1 MAAFFMPMTP
11 YLVSEF
17 AKPTIT
23 NLVRECFGYDF
34 PDIFSK
40 DQVDY
45 LFTYLTCL
53 KAQTVLLEFNYVDK
67 DYLEDFSRYYVK
79 RFGNDGHKCARL
91 HFFSSYVDHRTITS
105 ILKRGEEAQSE
116 IDDLNDN
123 YLGFMVIKPLP
134 RTFIGK
140 TCLKV
145 MPDERSEHKRK
156 RRLSREYN
164 VDLFGISL
172 KVESIAFQ
180 EQDKVVA
187 ACATTAIWASL
198 HALKLRNTRSIHSCS
213 EITINAINHVEDSS
227 NSFPSQQLS
236 NKQILRSLD
245 VEGLRYHAKSME
257 APDKRYFLQS
267 VIAHIDSSLPMIL
280 TGEVF
285 SHVPT
290 IPTMPAVDTDLDG
303 ASATMEAASE
313 SQAQDLTD
321 SSGGQTA
328 KPVFKARGGHAICV
342 VGYKVDQ
349 DEEVLYVHDD
359 RLGPYARA
367 KLISIDG
374 YNLVEGAAPRNIK
387 WALGLQ
393 RMNDCGGWHEP
404 HELIA
409 PDFSVVPCDR
419 KARLPFLYVYE
430 TCNVIVNEL
439 KSMAMAS
446 GESLD
451 LLSYDIE
458 LREISDIRREVL
470 AHEPDVK
477 TLYGD
482 GFREAT
488 KEEVEAWQAEK
499 VEFLTTSYA
508 RLQWVVSFNWLG
520 IPLFKVL
527 IDASEIPQGNA
538 VSAILAYD
546 IFLGNVLLNLIRE
559 SADPNEVEVNSGH
572 FYQSFL
578 RRLMKDKSSRAK
590 HLDETYGSPRAP
602 KNLRESEF
610 EGGNIVLNKTLE
622 TLYEPNGRRLLD
634 MFQDFASRTVD
645 NLIWAVS
652 LEGDLLIAEEHD
664 GRGHPSITG
673 FKPARIAGEI
683 RRSKTDDTLLINVE
697 SGRYSRDYIN
707 RVQLLGNA
715 KIRFERYFPEE
726 NFEIHIVEDR

>member
-53 KAQTVLLEFNYVDK
+53 KAKTVLLEFNYVDK

-91 HFFSSYVDHRTITS
+91 HFFSSSVDHRTITS
-105 ILKRGEEAQSE
+105 ILERGNDAKKATVK
-116 IDDLNDN
+116 LNKS

-145 MPDERSEHKRK
+145 MPDARTKRKLK
-156 RRLSREYN
+156 RRLAREYN

-172 KVESIAFQ
+172 QVNSIAFQ

-198 HALKLRNTRSIHSCS
+198 HALKMRSTRSIHSCS
-213 EITINAINHVEDSS
+213 EITINALNHVEDSS
-227 NSFPSQQLS
+227 NSFPSLQLS

-245 VEGLRYHAKSME
+245 VEGVRYHAKSME
-257 APDKRYFLQS
+257 APDERYFMQS

-285 SHVPT
+285 THVPS
-290 IPTMPAVDTDLDG
+290 IPTKPSNTDATSGSNSAPCEL
-303 ASATMEAASE
+303 AS
-313 SQAQDLTD
+313 QDLAD

-328 KPVFKARGGHAICV
+328 KPVFRARGGHAICV
-342 VGYKVDQ
+342 VGYKVDRGE
-349 DEEVLYVHDD
+349 DVLYVHDD

-367 KLISIDG
+367 KLIGIGG
-374 YNLVEGAAPRNIK
+374 YNLVEGEAPRDIK

-393 RMNDCGGWHEP
+393 RMNEAGRWDEP
-404 HELIA
+404 HELIT

-419 KARLPFLYVYE
+419 KARLPFIYVFE
-430 TCNVIVNEL
+430 TCNVIIDDL
-439 KSMAMAS
+439 KSMALAS
-446 GESLD
+446 GESLAR
-451 LLSYDIE
+451 LEYQIE
-458 LREISDIRREVL
+458 LREISDIRSEVL
-470 AHEPDVK
+470 KHEPTVK
-477 TLYGD
+477 TLNGD
-482 GFREAT
+482 ELRKASS
-488 KEEVEAWQAEK
+488 EEVEAWQAEK
-499 VEFLTTSYA
+499 VKFLTTSYA

-520 IPLFKVL
+520 TPLFKVL
-527 IDASEIPQGNA
+527 IDASEIPQGDA

-546 IFLGNVLLNLIRE
+546 ICLGNVLLDLIRE
-559 SADPNEVEVNSGH
+559 SAAHPDQVEVNSGH

-578 RRLMKDKSSRAK
+578 RRLKTAPPSRMT
-590 HLDETYGSPRAP
+590 HLDQTYGSPRAP

-622 TLYEPNGRRLLD
+622 TLYEPNGKGLLE
-634 MFQDFASRTVD
+634 MFQGFAGRNVD

-652 LEGDLLIAEEHD
+652 LEGDLLIAEEYD

-683 RRSKTDDTLLINVE
+683 RHSTNGDTLLINVE
-697 SGRYSRDYIN
+697 SGRYSRDYNN
-707 RVQLLGNA
+707 RSELLENA
-715 KIRFERYFPEE
+715 KKRFERYFPEQA
-726 NFEIHIVEDR
+726 FEIQVVERR

>member
-53 KAQTVLLEFNYVDK
+53 EAKTVLLEFNYVDK

-91 HFFSSYVDHRTITS
+91 HFFSSSVDHRTITS
-105 ILKRGEEAQSE
+105 ILKRGEAAQAE
-116 IDDLNDN
+116 IDDLNSD

-145 MPDERSEHKRK
+145 MPDERSESKRK
-156 RRLSREYN
+156 RRLAREYS

-198 HALKLRNTRSIHSCS
+198 HALKLRSTRSIHSCS

-227 NSFPSQQLS
+227 NSFPNQQLS

-257 APDKRYFLQS
+257 APDKPYFLQS
-267 VIAHIDSSLPMIL
+267 VIAHINSSLPMIL

-285 SHVPT
+285 SQVLTAPNT
-290 IPTMPAVDTDLDG
+290 AANDASLDC
-303 ASATMEAASE
+303 ASTGPETASE
-313 SQAQDLTD
+313 SQAQDVTD
-321 SSGGQTA
+321 SHGGQTA

-349 DEEVLYVHDD
+349 DEQVLYVHDD

-367 KLISIDG
+367 KLIGIDG
-374 YNLVEGAAPRNIK
+374 YNLIEGSAPRDIK

-393 RMNDCGGWHEP
+393 RMNEAGGWDEP
-404 HELIA
+404 HELIT

-419 KARLPFLYVYE
+419 KARLPFIYVYE
-430 TCNVIVNEL
+430 TSNLIVKEL
-439 KSMAMAS
+439 KNMAG
-446 GESLD
+446 GEPLD
-451 LLSYDIE
+451 FLSYEIE
-458 LREISDIRREVL
+458 LREISDIRSEVL
-470 AHEPDVK
+470 AHIPD
-477 TLYGD
+477 
-482 GFREAT
+482 T
-488 KEEVEAWQAEK
+488 KNHHSDEVLDASPEQVEAWQAKK

-508 RLQWVVSFNWLG
+508 RLQWVVSFNNED

-546 IFLGNVLLNLIRE
+546 IFMGEALLDLIRQ
-559 SADPNEVEVNSGH
+559 SADPDVVEVNSGH

-578 RRLMKDKSSRAK
+578 RRLKADESSRTTY
-590 HLDETYGSPRAP
+590 LDKTYGSPRAP
-602 KNLRESEF
+602 KNLRASEF
-610 EGGNIVLNKTLE
+610 EGGNIVLNSTLE
-622 TLYEPNGRRLLD
+622 TLYEPNGIKLLD
-634 MFQDFASRTVD
+634 MFPTFASGEVG

-652 LEGDLLIAEEHD
+652 LDGDLLIAAEHD

-683 RRSKTDDTLLINVE
+683 RRPTEGESLLINVE
-697 SGRYSRDYIN
+697 SGRYSRDYVN
-707 RVQLLGNA
+707 RIELLENA
-715 KIRFERYFPEE
+715 KKRFERYFPEQT
-726 NFEIHIVEDR
+726 FEIQIIEGR

>member
-1 MAAFFMPMTP
+1 MTP

-23 NLVRECFGYDF
+23 NLVRECFGYHF

-53 KAQTVLLEFNYVDK
+53 KAKTVLLEFNYVDK

-91 HFFSSYVDHRTITS
+91 HFFSSSVDHRTITS
-105 ILKRGEEAQSE
+105 ILERGKDAKNAT
-116 IDDLNDN
+116 DNLNEG

-145 MPDERSEHKRK
+145 MPDERSENKRK
-156 RRLSREYN
+156 RRLAREYS
-164 VDLFGISL
+164 VDLFGITL

-198 HALKLRNTRSIHSCS
+198 HALKLRSTRSIHSCS
-213 EITINAINHVEDSS
+213 EITINALNHVEDSS
-227 NSFPSQQLS
+227 NSFPSLQLS

-257 APDKRYFLQS
+257 APDEDYFLQS

-285 SHVPT
+285 SHVPA
-290 IPTMPAVDTDLDG
+290 IPTISSGESCGDAAAPTQ
-303 ASATMEAASE
+303 EAASE
-313 SQAQDLTD
+313 SPSQDLAD

-328 KPVFKARGGHAICV
+328 KPVFKARGGHAISV

-349 DEEVLYVHDD
+349 EENILYVHDD

-367 KLISIDG
+367 KLIKIDG
-374 YNLVEGAAPRNIK
+374 YNLVEGAAPRDIK

-393 RMNDCGGWHEP
+393 RMNGAGGWDEP

-430 TCNVIVNEL
+430 TANVIVKEL
-439 KSMAMAS
+439 KSMA
-446 GESLD
+446 GDVPLD
-451 LLSYDIE
+451 FLRYDIE

-470 AHEPDVK
+470 EHEPTVK
-477 TLYGD
+477 TLNGD
-482 GFREAT
+482 ELRKAT
-488 KEEVEAWQAEK
+488 DEEIEAWRAEK
-499 VEFLTTSYA
+499 VKFLTTSYA

-520 IPLFKVL
+520 TSLFKVL

-546 IFLGNVLLNLIRE
+546 ICLGNVLLDLIRE
-559 SADPNEVEVNSGH
+559 SAADPDEVEVNSGH

-578 RRLMKDKSSRAK
+578 RRLKTDKSSRTTY
-590 HLDETYGSPRAP
+590 LDETYGSPRAP

-622 TLYEPNGRRLLD
+622 TLYEPNGKRLLD
-634 MFQDFASRTVD
+634 MFRDFAARTVA

-652 LEGDLLIAEEHD
+652 LEGDLLVAEEYD

-683 RRSKTDDTLLINVE
+683 RHSTTGDTLLINVE
-697 SGRYSRDYIN
+697 SGRYSRDYNN
-707 RVQLLGNA
+707 RLELLENA
-715 KIRFERYFPEE
+715 KIRFERYFPEQA
-726 NFEIHIVEDR
+726 FEIQVIERR

>member
-23 NLVRECFGYDF
+23 NLVRECFGYHF

-45 LFTYLTCL
+45 VFTYLTCL
-53 KAQTVLLEFNYVDK
+53 GAKTVLLEFDYVDK

-91 HFFSSYVDHRTITS
+91 HFFSSRVDHRTITS
-105 ILKRGEEAQSE
+105 ILKRGEMARAE
-116 IDDLNDN
+116 IDDLNND

-145 MPDERSEHKRK
+145 MPDERNGYKRK
-156 RRLSREYN
+156 RRLAREYN

-172 KVESIAFQ
+172 KVNSIAFQ

-198 HALKLRNTRSIHSCS
+198 HALKLRNTRGIHSCS
-213 EITINAINHVEDSS
+213 EITINALNHVEDSS
-227 NSFPSQQLS
+227 NSFPSLQLS

-257 APDKRYFLQS
+257 APDKDYFMRS
-267 VIAHIDSSLPMIL
+267 VIAHINSSLPMIL

-285 SHVPT
+285 AHETNV
-290 IPTMPAVDTDLDG
+290 PTMPEFDSDG
-303 ASATMEAASE
+303 DDGTASSP
-313 SQAQDLTD
+313 TD
-321 SSGGQTA
+321 SNGGQTA
-328 KPVFKARGGHAICV
+328 KPVFKARGNHAICV

-374 YNLVEGAAPRNIK
+374 YILLDGSAPRDIK

-393 RMNDCGGWHEP
+393 RMNVRGGWDEP
-404 HELIA
+404 HELIT

-419 KARLPFLYVYE
+419 KARLPFMYVYE
-430 TCNVIVNEL
+430 TCNVIVKEL
-439 KSMAMAS
+439 KSMAGAVP
-446 GESLD
+446 LD
-451 LLSYDIE
+451 FLKYDIE
-458 LREISDIRREVL
+458 LREISDIRSEVL
-470 AHEPDVK
+470 AHEPE
-477 TLYGD
+477 L
-482 GFREAT
+482 AT
-488 KEEVEAWQAEK
+488 FEDYDLRVATDEEIDSWQAEK

-508 RLQWVVSFNWLG
+508 RLQWVASFNYEDT
-520 IPLFKVL
+520 PLFKVL

-546 IFLGNVLLNLIRE
+546 IFQGNALLNFIRASVNPDE
-559 SADPNEVEVNSGH
+559 LEANSGH

-578 RRLMKDKSSRAK
+578 RRLTKDKTSRAN
-590 HLDETYGSPRAP
+590 HLDKTYGSPRAP

-610 EGGNIVLNKTLE
+610 EGGNIVLNKTLK
-622 TLYEPNGRRLLD
+622 TLYEPNGKRLLD
-634 MFQDFASRTVD
+634 MFQNFADRTVA

-652 LEGDLLIAEEHD
+652 LEGDLLIAEECD

-683 RRSKTDDTLLINVE
+683 RHSMKDDTLLINVE

-707 RVQLLGNA
+707 RLELLENA
-715 KIRFERYFPEE
+715 KNRFKLYFPEQA
-726 NFEIHIVEDR
+726 FEI